1 MRKFSDTYQPV
12 SYAET
17 AHSDTDYSF
26 RNTVFTYST
35 CFQAF
40 FKPSHQPF
48 NVRKR
53 HFPMSE
59 KALSTPENA
68 ELSSEKKHSE
78 FKNIASYHRKLQ
90 KK

>member
-1 MRKFSDTYQPV
+1 MRKFSDTDQPV
-12 SYAET
+12 SDAD
-17 AHSDTDYSF
+17 AAPADTDCPF
-26 RNTVFTYST
+26 RNTVFTYPT

-40 FKPSHQPF
+40 PNHNNSLSSIEKSIFQCLK
-48 NVRKR
+48 
-53 HFPMSE
+53 